1 MRLVMGVRYND
12 YSIAISKLEW
22 TKRQAMIAKAQYK
35 MTPGDLEM
43 TLALVR
49 GGNLATAGERLGVDT
64 STVFRSLR
72 RIERGLGRLLFE
84 RTRSGY
90 RATELAIQLA
100 EHAEQME
107 VALEAARSS
116 VEAQPTQVSGTV
128 RITTTDTVL
137 HGLVAPALRGLRKV
151 HPLLSY
157 ELHTGNELTNLTR
170 RDADI
175 AVRATKRPPQHLVG
189 KHIGPIRVA
198 LYAAKRGRA
207 GNFTDVEAGKADWIA
222 PDDALPEHPSVVW
235 RKRHFPKSDPRYR
248 VNSILS
254 VLELVALGLGV
265 GIVPLFLADG
275 RSDVVRLTE
284 PLDEC
289 ETDLW
294 LLTHPELRHLRRVAE
309 VYAHLAQAMN
319 MP

>member
-1 MRLVMGVRYND
+1 
-12 YSIAISKLEW
+12 
-22 TKRQAMIAKAQYK
+22 MIANAQYR
-35 MTPGDLEM
+35 MTAGDLQV

-49 GGNLATAGERLGVDT
+49 GGTLAAAGERLGIDA
-64 STVFRSLR
+64 STVFRALQ
-72 RIERGLGRLLFE
+72 RIERGLGRTLFE

-90 RATELAIQLA
+90 LPTELSTELA
-100 EHAEQME
+100 EHAERME
-107 VALEAARSS
+107 VSLEAARSS
-116 VEAQPTQVSGTV
+116 LEAAPAQVSGTV
-128 RITTTDTVL
+128 RITTTDTML
-137 HGLVAPALRGLRKV
+137 HGLVAPALRSLRTV

-157 ELHTGNELTNLTR
+157 ELHTGNELASLTR

-198 LYAAKRGRA
+198 LYAAKRGSARQFA
-207 GNFTDVEAGKADWIA
+207 DVDAGKADWVA

-235 RKRHFPKSDPRYR
+235 RKRHFPKAAPRYR

-254 VLELVALGLGV
+254 VLELVVLGLGV

-275 RSDVVRLTE
+275 RNDVIRLGE

-289 ETDLW
+289 ETELW
-294 LLTHPELRHLRRVAE
+294 LLTHPESRHLRRVGA
-309 VYAHLAQAMN
+309 VYSHLAETMN

>member
-1 MRLVMGVRYND
+1 
-12 YSIAISKLEW
+12 
-22 TKRQAMIAKAQYK
+22 MIAKTQYR
-35 MTPGDLEM
+35 MTPGDLEV

-49 GGNLATAGERLGVDT
+49 GGTLARAGERLGVDA
-64 STVFRSLR
+64 STVFRSLQ
-72 RIERGLGRLLFE
+72 RIERGLGLPLFE

-90 RATELAIQLA
+90 LATELAIELA
-100 EHAEQME
+100 EHAERME
-107 VALEAARSS
+107 GALEAARSS
-116 VEAQPTQVSGTV
+116 VEAAPSQISGTV
-128 RITTTDTVL
+128 RITTTDTIL
-137 HGLVAPALRGLRKV
+137 HGLVAPALRSLQLL

-157 ELHTGNELTNLTR
+157 ELHTGNELASLTR

-198 LYAAKRGRA
+198 LYAAKRGGVRK
-207 GNFTDVEAGKADWIA
+207 FVEVETGKSDWIA
-222 PDDALPEHPSVVW
+222 PDDAVPEHPSVVW
-235 RKRHFPKSDPRYR
+235 RKRHFPKATQRYR

-275 RSDVVRLTE
+275 RNDVVRLTE
-284 PLDEC
+284 ALDEC

-294 LLTHPELRHLRRVAE
+294 LLTHPESRHLRRVGV
-309 VYAHLAQAMN
+309 VYSHLAQAMN

>member
-1 MRLVMGVRYND
+1 
-12 YSIAISKLEW
+12 
-22 TKRQAMIAKAQYK
+22 
-35 MTPGDLEM
+35 MTPSDLEV

-49 GGNLATAGERLGVDT
+49 GGTLATAGERLGIDA
-64 STVFRSLR
+64 STVFRSLQ
-72 RIERGLGRLLFE
+72 RIERGLGRPLFE

-90 RATELAIQLA
+90 LATELATELA
-100 EHAEQME
+100 EHGERME

-116 VEAQPTQVSGTV
+116 VEAAPAQVSGTV
-128 RITTTDTVL
+128 RITTTDTIL
-137 HGLVAPALRGLRKV
+137 HGLVAPALRSLHAV

-157 ELHTGNELTNLTR
+157 DLHTGNELASLTR

-175 AVRATKRPPQHLVG
+175 AARATKRPPRHLVG

-198 LYAAKRGRA
+198 LYAAKRGGARKFA
-207 GNFTDVEAGKADWIA
+207 DVEAGKADWIA

-235 RKRHFPKSDPRYR
+235 RKRHFPKAAPRYR

-275 RSDVVRLTE
+275 RNDVVRLTE

-289 ETDLW
+289 ETELW
-294 LLTHPELRHLRRVAE
+294 LLTHPESRHLRRVGA
-309 VYAHLAQAMN
+309 VYSHLAQTMN